1 MVTGYES
8 WRDVEIINQLT
19 NEGHSRLVAELINRY
34 DILDEQRLTV
44 EKTLADFSVTT
55 FAELSD
61 MFDEIKRDY
70 QTAVDNGNVQ
80 AKEIIN
86 LLARLNHLNNILVES
101 SYS

>member
-1 MVTGYES
+1 
-8 WRDVEIINQLT
+8 
-19 NEGHSRLVAELINRY
+19 
-34 DILDEQRLTV
+34 
-44 EKTLADFSVTT
+44 
-55 FAELSD
+55 